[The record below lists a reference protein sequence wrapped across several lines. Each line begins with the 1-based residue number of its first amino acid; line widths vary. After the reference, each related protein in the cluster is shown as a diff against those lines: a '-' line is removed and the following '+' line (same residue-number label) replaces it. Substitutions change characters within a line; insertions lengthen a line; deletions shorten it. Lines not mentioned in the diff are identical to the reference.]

1 MAETL
6 TVNTDADTATTIE
19 NLTPDEQDSL
29 EIGEQMV
36 AEQEQLLAGKYK
48 NAEELEKAY
57 VELQKKIGGQG
68 DETSE
73 TTGNTESSE
82 AETDSEEATE
92 ANDYSEGY
100 LEDGNVNYDIVNETY
115 GEQLG
120 NIFKNADVDP
130 WAISK
135 HFHENNGTV
144 TDEMFNSLVD
154 AGLSKESVSAYFAGR
169 AVESGYTESGDT
181 DVSQNDINSIKNSVG
196 GESEYNDIVSWAGQ
210 NLDKKSIEAFDG
222 IVETG
227 NTDAIKLAISGLK
240 SQYENA
246 NGYEGRML
254 TGKAPKSSGDVF
266 RSQAELVN
274 AMSDP
279 RYDKD
284 PAYRQDIMEKLDR
297 SDMNF

>member
-6 TVNTDADTATTIE
+6 TVNTDADSATNIE

-29 EIGEQMV
+29 QLGEQM
-36 AEQEQLLAGKYK
+36 AADQEQLLAGKYK

-68 DETSE
+68 DEAGE
-73 TTGNTESSE
+73 TTGNSESSE
-82 AETDSEEATE
+82 TETDSEEAAE

-100 LEDGNVNYDIVNETY
+100 LEDGTVNYDIVNENY

-144 TDEMFNSLVD
+144 TDEMFNSLID
-154 AGLSKESVSAYFAGR
+154 AGLSKDSVTAYLSGR
-169 AVESGYTESGDT
+169 AVQSGYTENQTT
-181 DVSQNDINSIKNSVG
+181 DVSQADIDSIKKSVG
-196 GESEYNDIVSWAGQ
+196 GESEYNNLVSWAGQ
-210 NLDKKSIEAFDG
+210 NLDKKSIEGFDS
-222 IVETG
+222 IIETG
-227 NTDAIKLAISGLK
+227 NPDAIRMAVSGLK

-279 RYDKD
+279 RYDND
-284 PAYRQDIMEKLDR
+284 PAYRQDIIEKLDR